1 MLNIPLWSPTVTNF
15 VCSGHLYVGYLL
27 NNPIGMGIMEV
38 VRLYQNISQIVLL
51 NTFNNFML
59 ILQGQIYC

>member
-1 MLNIPLWSPTVTNF
+1 MVHQLVTNF

-27 NNPIGMGIMEV
+27 NNSIGMGIMEV